1 MNGKAHAA
9 ISFTN
14 NAAAAAV
21 NIRSNSHG
29 N

>member
-14 NAAAAAV
+14 NAATAAV
-21 NIRSNSHG
+21 NVRSIFHG
-29 N
+29 K